1 MLPSSSSINNAF
13 LGNHLAPIASYPI
26 ENTRMGKFFSSVG
39 RLEVFWN
46 GSLRCIGGRGF
57 GKERRGMNF
66 CSPSN
71 IRLVVRCGGGGIS
84 NASRVIFLLDDADA
98 AGVSLGAEAL
108 ALALASF
115 GAFVRMTRF
124 PPIGIARCGGGCT
137 GDGDIG
143 GGRRLGG
150 GDISGSSCFGS
161 CFIVGSYFGTSFG
174 SCFIVGCRGGAD
186 FGLVPT
192 NITACISVTTGR
204 SVGALQVSSRCRLV
218 GGASV

>member
-1 MLPSSSSINNAF
+1 M
-13 LGNHLAPIASYPI
+13 
-26 ENTRMGKFFSSVG
+26 EWKSV
-39 RLEVFWN
+39 
-46 GSLRCIGGRGF
+46 GGRGF

-108 ALALASF
+108 ALALALAFF

-124 PPIGIARCGGGCT
+124 TPIGIARCGGGCT

-186 FGLVPT
+186 FGNVPT
-192 NITACISVTTGR
+192 SDTIAFGFIRITPGFA
-204 SVGALQVSSRCRLV
+204 GALQVLSRCRLV

>member
-1 MLPSSSSINNAF
+1 MRSW
-13 LGNHLAPIASYPI
+13 GNHLAPIASYPI
-26 ENTRMGKFFSSVG
+26 ENNRMGKFFSGVG
-39 RLEVFWN
+39 GLEVFWS
-46 GSLRCIGGRGF
+46 GGLRCIGGRGF

-84 NASRVIFLLDDADA
+84 NTGRVIFLLGDADA

-108 ALALASF
+108 ALALDSAFF

-124 PPIGIARCGGGCT
+124 TPIGIARCGGGCT

-161 CFIVGSYFGTSFG
+161 CFIVG
-174 SCFIVGCRGGAD
+174 CRGGAD
-186 FGLVPT
+186 FGHVFT
-192 NITACISVTTGR
+192 SATARISVTTGG
-204 SVGALQVSSRCRLV
+204 SAGALQVSSRCRLV